1 MNSCLPRFRTCLLLL
16 SLFTVALLPTG
27 TAAQATGATDA
38 DRLRIIDAYLEQA
51 RQDWEIPGFGFA
63 IVRNDSVIFA
73 RGYGNRTYGRNEP
86 VDEHTMFAIGSSSKA
101 FTAAAIAM
109 LVDEHRLSWS
119 DRASAV
125 LPALSFREEYVTREL
140 TVRDLLAHSSGLSR
154 YDQLWGLFGYDP
166 AEIVRRVQ
174 YIEPT
179 TSFRSAFGYQNL
191 MYLAA
196 GEVVRAKDGRSWD
209 DFVSQRLFRPLGMT
223 RSNTSI
229 RSLEGMANVATPHA
243 RVADATVAIPYR
255 NIDNIGPAGS
265 INSSARE
272 MAEWVRLQL
281 GGGMHNGRRL
291 LSDTVMREMHT
302 PVTLI
307 RRTPQQ
313 AEANPYSHFSTY
325 GMGWFLEDHRGRRIV
340 HHGGNIDGMS
350 ALVAMMPGENVG
362 FVLLENMNGSG
373 MRMPL
378 MYWIFDRFIDAEVRD
393 WSAEALQRQREARER
408 AAASG
413 QPAGG
418 GPARVE
424 GTRPSRDNPAYAGTW
439 TSDAYG
445 DLLITVESGRLVVR
459 GGANNAI
466 HVELEHWHYD
476 TFRSRNLDPDAGALR
491 GAARMF
497 ITFAL
502 DERGNPRV
510 ATISG
515 LGDFRRRPAN

>member
-1 MNSCLPRFRTCLLLL
+1 MKQCTPLFRNCLLWLTL
-16 SLFTVALLPTG
+16 ILAGLLPSGAT
-27 TAAQATGATDA
+27 AQAGASTDA
-38 DRLRIIDAYLEQA
+38 ERIRAIDAYLEKA

-63 IVRNDSVIFA
+63 VVRNDSVIFA
-73 RGYGNRTYGRNEP
+73 RGYGTRTHGRNEP
-86 VDEHTMFAIGSSSKA
+86 VDEHTLFAIGSSSKA
-101 FTAAAIAM
+101 FTAAAVGM
-109 LVDEHRLSWS
+109 LVDEGRLGWN

-125 LPALSFREEYVTREL
+125 LPGLRFREDYVTREL

-174 YIEPT
+174 FIEPT

-196 GEVVRAKDGRSWD
+196 GEVVRTKSGRTWD
-209 DFVSQRLFRPLGMT
+209 DFVTERMLRPLGMT
-223 RSNTSI
+223 RSNTTI
-229 RSLEGMANVATPHA
+229 RLLDGLPNVATPHA
-243 RVADATVAIPYR
+243 RVDGATVAIPYR

-281 GGGMHNGRRL
+281 AGGVHAGQRL
-291 LSDTVMREMHT
+291 LSDSVMREMHT

-307 RRTPQQ
+307 RRTAQQ

-325 GMGWFLEDHRGRRIV
+325 GLGWFIEDHRGHRLV

-350 ALVAMMPGENVG
+350 ALVAMMPDENVG

-373 MRMPL
+373 MRFPL
-378 MYWIFDRFIDAEVRD
+378 MYWIFDRFIDAELRD
-393 WSAEALQRQREARER
+393 WSAEALERQREARER
-408 AAASG
+408 AAAAG
-413 QPAGG
+413 QGAG

-424 GTRPSRDNPAYAGTW
+424 GTRPSKELAAYTGTW
-439 TSDAYG
+439 SSDPYG
-445 DLLITVESGRLVVR
+445 DLVITLESGRLVVR

-466 HVELEHWHYD
+466 HAELEHWHYD
-476 TFRSRNLDPDAGALR
+476 TFRSRNLDPDAGPLR
-491 GAARMF
+491 GGARMF

-502 DERGNPRV
+502 DAAGNPRL
-510 ATISG
+510 ATVSG
-515 LGDFRRRPAN
+515 LAEFRRRPGN

>member
-1 MNSCLPRFRTCLLLL
+1 MNSHQPRFRACLLLL
-16 SLFTVALLPTG
+16 ALCAAAMLP
-27 TAAQATGATDA
+27 ADASAQATTATDA
-38 DRLRIIDAYLEQA
+38 DRLRAIDEYLEKA
-51 RQDWEIPGFGFA
+51 RHDWEIPGFGFA

-73 RGYGNRTYGRNEP
+73 RGYGTRTHGRNEP
-86 VDEHTMFAIGSSSKA
+86 VDEHTLFAIGSSSKA

-109 LVDEHRLSWS
+109 LVDEGRLSWS

-125 LPALSFREEYVTREL
+125 LPALRFREEYVTREL

-209 DFVSQRLFRPLGMT
+209 DFISQRLFRPLGMT

-229 RSLEGMANVATPHA
+229 RLLEGMSNVATPHA
-243 RVADATVAIPYR
+243 RVDNAIVAIPYR
-255 NIDNIGPAGS
+255 LIDNIGPAGS

-281 GGGMHNGRRL
+281 AGGERGGQRL
-291 LSDTVMREMHT
+291 LSDSVMREMHA

-325 GMGWFLEDHRGRRIV
+325 GMGWFIEDHRGHRVV

-350 ALVAMMPGENVG
+350 ALVAMMPDENVG
-362 FVLLENMNGSG
+362 FVLLENMNGSA

-378 MYWIFDRFIDAEVRD
+378 MYWIFDRFINAELRD
-393 WSAEALQRQREARER
+393 WSAEALERQREARER

-418 GPARVE
+418 GPARVD
-424 GTRPSRDNPAYAGTW
+424 GTRPSRDNAAWAGTW

-445 DLLITVESGRLVVR
+445 DLVITVEDGRLVVR

-466 HVELEHWHYD
+466 HAELEHWHYD
-476 TFRSRNLDPDAGALR
+476 TFRTRNLDPNAGPLR
-491 GAARMF
+491 AGARMF

-502 DERGNPRV
+502 DAQGNPRL